1 MDDEKQ
7 PCIPPSTDRDIK
19 MIFSSFM
26 AGVVATISILA
37 LIFKKE

>member
-7 PCIPPSTDRDIK
+7 PCVPPSTERDIRV
-19 MIFSSFM
+19 IISSFM

>member
-7 PCIPPSTDRDIK
+7 PCIPSSSDRDIK
-19 MIFSSFM
+19 VILSRFM